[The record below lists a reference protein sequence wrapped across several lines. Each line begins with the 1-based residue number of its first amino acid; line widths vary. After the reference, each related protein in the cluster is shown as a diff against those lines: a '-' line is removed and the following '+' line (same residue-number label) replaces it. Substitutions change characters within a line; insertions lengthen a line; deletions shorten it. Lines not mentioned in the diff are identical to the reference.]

1 MYTSWHAK
9 TGLKDVPMDIPK
21 SDLVWLMGLIYNQEG
36 HTVGRLK
43 IFLGTKKKNKKK
55 LVTNTLHSDL

>member
-43 IFLGTKKKNKKK
+43 IFLGTKKKEEKNW
-55 LVTNTLHSDL
+55 